1 MMTMIVIIGNY
12 NVAISILCQ
21 SCFTK
26 CGPAQPSM
34 GHSTHLKCISNSP
47 NPLIETNSICP
58 EIGEVWREVEVDQ
71 QCNV

>member
-1 MMTMIVIIGNY
+1 MTMIVVIGNQQLVFY
-12 NVAISILCQ
+12 VSLVSQNAAQLNPLWDIPLTSNV
-21 SCFTK
+21 F
-26 CGPAQPSM
+26 
-34 GHSTHLKCISNSP
+34 NSP